1 MLDKYPKKEEFMR
14 KITTIIA
21 ATLFLTLTVTA
32 GVSFAYMA
40 GYTLE
45 ETPTGF
51 ATLSNEQSHSPN
63 TSVKMGTVDTDD
75 IAQIAFS
82 GSGSDTLSTITQLS
96 YWSYAVQRGTFDQL
110 TVWISLYLHT
120 EPNKTYLDWVEDIVA
135 GNGKTFYIQ
144 AEPYYATSYPL
155 LNTWQLQDAFDATTP
170 LKWVSNESPDFPSDA
185 PPLAAYI
192 SGAAMSWPVPGHGN
206 QIFASREYGTLYIAA
221 IKLRVGY
228 GGPWVNTLAYADD
241 VTINDYFED
250 FEPALACMS
259 ITENECV
266 DETCCV
272 VEGVYEDVSGIQNH
286 GMYVSCVAD
295 AAKQCDLSGKDRG
308 KAVSAAARSGVNK

>member
-82 GSGSDTLSTITQLS
+82 GSGATQFSAALLINS
-96 YWSYAVQRGTFDQL
+96 
-110 TVWISLYLHT
+110 
-120 EPNKTYLDWVEDIVA
+120 
-135 GNGKTFYIQ
+135 
-144 AEPYYATSYPL
+144 PYGY
-155 LNTWQLQDAFDATTP
+155 
-170 LKWVSNESPDFPSDA
+170 
-185 PPLAAYI
+185 
-192 SGAAMSWPVPGHGN
+192 
-206 QIFASREYGTLYIAA
+206 LYIF
-221 IKLRVGY
+221 ILNRIRRILIGLK
-228 GGPWVNTLAYADD
+228 
-241 VTINDYFED
+241 I
-250 FEPALACMS
+250 
-259 ITENECV
+259 
-266 DETCCV
+266 
-272 VEGVYEDVSGIQNH
+272 
-286 GMYVSCVAD
+286 
-295 AAKQCDLSGKDRG
+295 
-308 KAVSAAARSGVNK
+308 

>member
-1 MLDKYPKKEEFMR
+1 MKKVM
-14 KITTIIA
+14 TVIA
-21 ATLFLTLTVTA
+21 VTLFLAFTVTA

-51 ATLSNEQSHSPN
+51 ATLSNDQSHSTN

-75 IAQIAFS
+75 RAQVAFN

-96 YWSYAVQRGTFDQL
+96 YWSYAVRAGTFDQL
-110 TVWISLYLHT
+110 TVWISIYLHT
-120 EPNKTYLDWVEDIVA
+120 EMNKTYADWLADYLA
-135 GNGKTFYIQ
+135 NNGKAFYLG
-144 AEPYYATSYPL
+144 AEPYYTTSYPL
-155 LNTWQLQDAFDATTP
+155 LDTWQLQDAFGTPP
-170 LKWVSNESPDFPSDA
+170 LKWGQTLVSPDYPHDA

-192 SGAAMSWPVPGHGN
+192 SGAATSWPVPGHGN
-206 QIFASREYGTLYIAA
+206 QIFAEREYGTLYIAA
-221 IKLRVGY
+221 IKLRMGY
-228 GGPWVNTLAYADD
+228 GGPWVDTLAYADD
-241 VTINDYFED
+241 VTINDYLED
-250 FEPALACMS
+250 FEPAPACES

-272 VEGVYEDVSGIQNH
+272 VDSVYEDVSGIQNH

-308 KAVSAAARSGVNK
+308 AAVSAAGRSGVNK